1 MEKNSPTL
9 DPLSETLSL
18 ITAAFDRL
26 KINYAVGGS
35 LASSARGVWRST
47 LDVDLVA
54 AIQPPQV
61 EALVRELGPAWYA
74 DPETIRGSIEAGR
87 SFNVIYLPQV
97 MKVDIFPATEEFH
110 LKELERATLVP
121 LGLAQVSCSVATA
134 EDILLAKLRWYR
146 DGGQVSDRQWND
158 IVGLI
163 SNNLALDSEY
173 LKSWAVRLQ
182 VEDLLR
188 RAIAD
193 VKRDDVK
200 RDQPL

>member
-1 MEKNSPTL
+1 MEKNSPTR

-18 ITAAFDRL
+18 IIAAFDRL
-26 KINYAVGGS
+26 KISYAVGGS
-35 LASSARGVWRST
+35 MASSARGVWRST

-54 AIQPPQV
+54 AIQLPQV
-61 EALVRELGPAWYA
+61 AALVEELGSAWYA
-74 DPETIRGSIEAGR
+74 DAETIRDSIEAGR
-87 SFNVIYLPQV
+87 SFNVIYMPRV

-110 LKELERATLVP
+110 QQQLERATLVP
-121 LGLAQVSCSVATA
+121 LGLGQVPCAVATA

-146 DGGQVSDRQWND
+146 DGGQVSDRQWSD

-163 SNNLALDSEY
+163 SNNLALDSDY
-173 LKSWAVRLQ
+173 LQSWAVRLQ

-193 VKRDDVK
+193 VNRDDVK

>member
-9 DPLSETLSL
+9 DPLSETLRL
-18 ITAAFDRL
+18 ITAALDRL
-26 KINYAVGGS
+26 KISYAVGGS
-35 LASSARGVWRST
+35 MASSARGVWRST

-54 AIQPPQV
+54 AIEPPQV
-61 EALVRELGPAWYA
+61 AALVGELGAAWYA
-74 DPETIRGSIEAGR
+74 DAETIRGDIEAGR
-87 SFNVIYLPQV
+87 SFNLIYMPRV

-110 LKELERATLVP
+110 QKQLERATLVP
-121 LGLAQVSCSVATA
+121 LGLAQVPCAVATA

-146 DGGQVSDRQWND
+146 DGGQVSDRQWSD

-173 LKSWAVRLQ
+173 VKLWAARLQ

-193 VKRDDVK
+193 VERD
-200 RDQPL
+200 R